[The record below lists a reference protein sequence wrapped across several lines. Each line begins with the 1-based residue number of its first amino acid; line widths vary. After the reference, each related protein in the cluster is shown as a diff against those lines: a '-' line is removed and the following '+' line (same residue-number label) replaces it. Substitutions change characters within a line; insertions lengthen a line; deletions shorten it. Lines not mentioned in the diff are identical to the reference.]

1 MDKQSV
7 LFGLLQVAVCGA
19 PVTEQLKN
27 ACTPQILE
35 EVYALAS
42 RHDLAH
48 LVGQGVSKLGLPE
61 SQSLTKCTQTAMYAF
76 MRGMKLE
83 HVYQA
88 ACRVLETAQ
97 IPYIPLK
104 GSVLRNWYPES
115 WMRTSSDIDILV
127 KEEMLD
133 TAVAALTKELGY
145 TAWPK
150 SDHDITLVS
159 PEGMHLELHYDTIQ
173 ERYEVGGCRDVL
185 AGIWEDARPAKAEGY
200 CMVLSD
206 EMFYFYHIA
215 HMAKHFEVGGCGI
228 RTFLDIWVLQNRVK
242 HDPAAREK
250 LLRAGGL
257 WKFAHGAEQVAA
269 WWFCGQEPDEMTKQ
283 VGDYIL
289 RAGLYGDNAN
299 RAALGQAKMGGKLKY
314 LLLRRVFMPYDYLK
328 AEYPILQKHK
338 WLTPVYQV
346 VRWMRMLFGG
356 GLKKTT
362 AELKANTAN
371 GADATRSAKKLLEH
385 LGL

>member
-1 MDKQSV
+1 MDKQTV
-7 LFGLLQVAVCGA
+7 LFELLRVAVCGA
-19 PVTEQLKN
+19 TVTEQLKT
-27 ACTPQILE
+27 ACTPQMLE
-35 EVYALAS
+35 DVYALAS

-48 LVGQGVSKLGLPE
+48 LVGQGASKLGLQSNE
-61 SQSLTKCTQTAMYAF
+61 SLKQCTDAAMRAFLRYMQLDTAYQNACNA
-76 MRGMKLE
+76 LE
-83 HVYQA
+83 A
-88 ACRVLETAQ
+88 AQ
-97 IPYIPLK
+97 IPFIPLK

-115 WMRTSSDIDILV
+115 WMRTSCDIDILV
-127 KEEMLD
+127 KEEILD
-133 TAVAALTKELGY
+133 TAVAVLTEKLGY

-150 SDHDITLVS
+150 GDHDITLVA
-159 PEGMHLELHYDTIQ
+159 PEGIHLELHYDTIQ
-173 ERYEVGGCRDVL
+173 ERYEVGQCRNVL
-185 AGIWEDARPAKAEGY
+185 ADIWQDAKPVKPGS
-200 CMVLSD
+200 CHMVLSD
-206 EMFYFYHIA
+206 EMFYFYHMA

-228 RTFLDIWVLQNRVK
+228 RAFLDIWVLQNRVE

-250 LLRAGGL
+250 LLRVGGL

-269 WWFCGQEPDEMTKQ
+269 WWFCNDAPDEMTKQ
-283 VGDYIL
+283 VSDYIL

-346 VRWMRMLFGG
+346 VRWLRMLFGG